1 MRVCKHGCDIKNMFC
16 FSHANRKSTNLKKKS
31 FWVEKFSDNFT
42 LFTHS
47 LVGWNLDSLYKHAV
61 LSIFVYLS
69 CHFKQE
75 KYIFWKASFFCKTRT
90 DKTCKTLCTRL
101 HDWYKNFSFNQY
113 HNRVLHFFKGKFKFV
128 NLSNRKLFP
137 WYICI

>member
-1 MRVCKHGCDIKNMFC
+1 MHSDWPRGVFAWGYVNMVVTSKIC
-16 FSHANRKSTNLKKKS
+16 FAFHALIAKAQIWKKKS

-47 LVGWNLDSLYKHAV
+47 LVGWKLDSLYKHAV

-69 CHFKQE
+69 CHYKQE
-75 KYIFWKASFFCKTRT
+75 KSIFWKASFFCKTRT

-113 HNRVLHFFKGKFKFV
+113 HNRVLHF
-128 NLSNRKLFP
+128 
-137 WYICI
+137 C